1 MKPIIVDMKDMS
13 DTTEVYESRPNP
25 LLVYFIYLLL
35 FIFSVALVWM
45 AFSDMD
51 IVVKSN
57 GIFRNS
63 KNSIEVS
70 SDVSGK
76 VETCNISEG
85 QLVEKGDVLLTLN
98 GEELEETIQNYQNML
113 DDVNERIEMLKA
125 YEESLEGNTENF
137 DKLSDNKY
145 YAEFKNRQKLLDLSN
160 SDSGNNEKS
169 QEKQYETE
177 KNSIQNSISQYEIQL
192 SKLEQVKQCIQ
203 TRTNIFGTE
212 DSYYKSIIDSYI
224 ANYNVTSVQYDNQ
237 IVEYEKSK
245 SSLEEQKKSLAK
257 EQKKAESDEAN
268 QSSITLEELE
278 KNIQTLN
285 ENIETAKSEKTQAL
299 SNLELQQIASVEQQ
313 IASDK
318 ETLMSLKSNETSIQA
333 QIDTIKETQKK
344 NTEEINI
351 LTEQGNIANE
361 LITYENKKTE
371 YENYLKQY
379 NLENG
384 KVTIVAN
391 DTGYISLE
399 QEIKEGTYVQQG
411 NVICEIFPESE
422 GGYYAE
428 IYVDNADIAK
438 LKEGQQ
444 VKFEIAAYPSSEYG
458 YITGSIDTI
467 AQDIKVD
474 QNSGSAYYPVKVKCE
489 KTTLSNKEGK
499 SGSIKNGMACQAKI
513 VVDEK
518 RVLRCLLEKINLL
531 D

>member
-35 FIFSVALVWM
+35 FILSVALAWM
-45 AFSDMD
+45 AFSDID

-63 KNSIEVS
+63 ENSLEVS

-76 VETCNISEG
+76 VEMCNISEG
-85 QLVEKGDVLLTLN
+85 QLVKKGDVLLTLD

-113 DDVNERIEMLKA
+113 NDVNERIEILKA
-125 YEESLEGNTENF
+125 YEESLEGNAENF
-137 DKLSDNKY
+137 EKLSDNKY
-145 YAEFKNRQKLLDLSN
+145 YAEFKNRQRLLDLSS
-160 SDSGNNEKS
+160 SDSGNHEKS

-177 KNSIQNSISQYEIQL
+177 KSTIQNSISQYEIKL

-203 TRTNIFGTE
+203 TRTNIFGVE
-212 DSYYKSIIDSYI
+212 DSYYKSIVDSYI
-224 ANYNVTSVQYDNQ
+224 ANYNVTSTQYDNQ
-237 IVEYEKSK
+237 IAEYEKSK
-245 SSLEEQKKSLAK
+245 SGYEEQKKSVIK
-257 EQKKAESDEAN
+257 EQKKAESDEKN
-268 QSSITLEELE
+268 QSSVTVEELE
-278 KNIQTLN
+278 KTIETLDG
-285 ENIETAKSEKTQAL
+285 NIETAKSEKSQAL
-299 SNLELQQIASVEQQ
+299 SNLELQQLASVEQQ

-318 ETLMSLKSNETSIQA
+318 EALLSLKSNETSIQA
-333 QIDTIKETQKK
+333 QIDTIKEAQS
-344 NTEEINI
+344 NHDEEINI
-351 LTEQGNIANE
+351 LTERGNIANE

-371 YENYLKQY
+371 YENSLKQY

-391 DTGYISLE
+391 ETGYISLK
-399 QEIKEGTYVQQG
+399 QEIKEGAYVQQG
-411 NVICEIFPESE
+411 NVVCEIFPESA

-428 IYVDNADIAK
+428 VYVDNADIAK

-458 YITGSIDTI
+458 YVTGSIDII

-474 QNSGSAYYPVKVKCE
+474 QASGSAYYPIKVKCE
-489 KTTLSNKEGK
+489 RTTLSNKEGK

-518 RVLRCLLEKINLL
+518 RVLRYLLEKINLV